1 MALNKIYLFLFH
13 LLNRFNTLNI
23 LKIFFF
29 KCYGLK
35 IGRNVLIKKNF
46 NIVVNDPR
54 NIILDNNILIR
65 ENVEFKIRDKGK
77 IKISKNVILDS
88 QTRLISANN
97 GNLFIDENS
106 EIGFGTILIAAG
118 NLNIGK
124 SCMISNLV
132 FISTSNHKIKKNILI
147 KSQGYENFDIS
158 IQDDVWIGRC
168 ATINSHVI
176 IKKGSVIGAN
186 SLLNISTQENGIY
199 AGTPAKLI
207 KERQ

>member
-23 LKIFFF
+23 LKIFFL